1 MYGYDLAWLPVFVS
15 NTCKIDINMQNLK
28 ILWQALWEELQMFAV
43 SLPPSLTKQKTGSN
57 NNPRTELLPLM
68 ERSTDTYICQIQ
80 CICDPVLG
88 NTYFFFFLPFF
99 FLFFLAENFT
109 LSSPRQSGQT
119 VCNFRSPYSK
129 SNPFAIDSALL
140 CKFQHKGSLDFSL
153 MKNKKIN
160 PSLEKEGSLNQTA
173 LVTQA
178 TKQHPNV

>member
-1 MYGYDLAWLPVFVS
+1 
-15 NTCKIDINMQNLK
+15 
-28 ILWQALWEELQMFAV
+28 MFAV

-68 ERSTDTYICQIQ
+68 ERSTDAYICQIQ
-80 CICDPVLG
+80 RICNPVLA
-88 NTYFFFFLPFF
+88 NTLFYFFFPCLFFFFL
-99 FLFFLAENFT
+99 FLAENFT

-178 TKQHPNV
+178 TNQHPNV

>member
-1 MYGYDLAWLPVFVS
+1 MSG
-15 NTCKIDINMQNLK
+15 
-28 ILWQALWEELQMFAV
+28 
-43 SLPPSLTKQKTGSN
+43 
-57 NNPRTELLPLM
+57 LLPGDFGGGGSFVWLFFLCLFCLA
-68 ERSTDTYICQIQ
+68 YFFFPC
-80 CICDPVLG
+80 L
-88 NTYFFFFLPFF
+88 FFFFL
-99 FLFFLAENFT
+99 FLAENFT

-178 TKQHPNV
+178 TNQHPNV